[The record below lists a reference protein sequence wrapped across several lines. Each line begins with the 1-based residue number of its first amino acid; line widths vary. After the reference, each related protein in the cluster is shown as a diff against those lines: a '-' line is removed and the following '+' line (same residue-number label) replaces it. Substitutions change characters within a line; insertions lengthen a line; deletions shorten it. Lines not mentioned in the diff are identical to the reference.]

1 METEQSKPSKLT
13 PEQYANSARRLGE
26 IIDAA
31 VSRQDDGQR
40 RDLITPAAM
49 HALAGCCRDVI
60 IQRPP
65 NGPDL
70 GAILISAQFKEILAN
85 SGMIVMPLDPSEQIQ
100 KAFQRGWFRSFISR
114 YRAATEAVWK

>member
-1 METEQSKPSKLT
+1 MPDKLT
-13 PEQYANSARRLGE
+13 REQYAESGRRLGE

-31 VSRQDDGQR
+31 VARHHDEQR
-40 RDLITPAAM
+40 RDLVTPAAM

-65 NGPDL
+65 NGSDL

-85 SGMIVMPLDPSEQIQ
+85 SGMVVMPLDPDEKSRE
-100 KAFQRGWFRSFISR
+100 AFRKGWFRSFTKR
-114 YRAATEAVWK
+114 YRAMVEAVWK